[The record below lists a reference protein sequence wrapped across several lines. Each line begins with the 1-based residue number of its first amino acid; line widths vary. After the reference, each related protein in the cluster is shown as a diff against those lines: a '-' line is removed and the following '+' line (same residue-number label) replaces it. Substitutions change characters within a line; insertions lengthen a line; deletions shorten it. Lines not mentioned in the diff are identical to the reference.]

1 MPPVDVLV
9 AASVIIGA
17 VTTAAVYLAVRRDLK
32 LPARVA
38 LYAAAYE
45 ALVVAVK
52 FGLAPYGLYHV
63 NEHVAITE
71 SLLGIDDAAGATV
84 TAVVIFALYFAVYGL
99 LYLWARRG
107 VTHVERATRSGR
119 RPNRLVPTAALVV
132 SVLGL
137 GAGGWVLVI
146 ATVQPA
152 AQYLDFVFSSV
163 VAVFTALALGGA
175 TALAAMVFRSTAQQ
189 VRALGTANLLV
200 NVFLVGLVFL
210 VLFHILWVV
219 YIHLDGA
226 GDSRRRGCAAA
237 PASSYPYR
245 RADPVDAAVQG
256 RHHGVDV
263 HVAGGGD
270 RRRCAPQCWRAG
282 YRGLRAGVELR
293 GCNNSERLG

>member
-1 MPPVDVLV
+1 MSLPDGAPQWPSGHVGRPSLPMRFWARVGASSVVALAAALVVPHLASRHPGHGPLVDGMPPVDVLV

-17 VTTAAVYLAVRRDLK
+17 VTTAAVYLAVRLDLK
-32 LPARVA
+32 LPVRVA

-71 SLLGIDDAAGATV
+71 SLFGIDDAAGATV

-107 VTHVERATRSGR
+107 VTHAERATRSGR
-119 RPNRLVPTAALVV
+119 GLNRLVPTAAVVV

-163 VAVFTALALGGA
+163 VAVFTALALAGA

-219 YIHLDGA
+219 YILVVT
-226 GDSRRRGCAAA
+226 SIW
-237 PASSYPYR
+237 PLNTVVPK
-245 RADPVDAAVQG
+245 
-256 RHHGVDV
+256 
-263 HVAGGGD
+263 
-270 RRRCAPQCWRAG
+270 
-282 YRGLRAGVELR
+282 
-293 GCNNSERLG
+293 